1 MLVDSI
7 EISVNKNDAIKY
19 LFRKTPLMSKIE
31 QFNKKIQNVHL
42 EYVEFKVLKYEI
54 TYMRKNKGTF
64 RNDDIKNEIIM
75 IVNTYNGN
83 SQSVDFIPNTV
94 KRYIARSHIKKSNIN
109 EEYIIEKVKN
119 EIINHFQTKF
129 KGNYIEKQSIKSIK
143 ILETSSIYKPYWIG
157 DYSGKEVFF
166 HA

>member
-1 MLVDSI
+1 
-7 EISVNKNDAIKY
+7 
-19 LFRKTPLMSKIE
+19 
-31 QFNKKIQNVHL
+31 
-42 EYVEFKVLKYEI
+42 
-54 TYMRKNKGTF
+54 MRKNKGTF

-94 KRYIARSHIKKSNIN
+94 KRYIARSRIKKSNIK

-143 ILETSSIYKPYWIG
+143 VLEISSIYKPYWIG

-166 HA
+166 PA